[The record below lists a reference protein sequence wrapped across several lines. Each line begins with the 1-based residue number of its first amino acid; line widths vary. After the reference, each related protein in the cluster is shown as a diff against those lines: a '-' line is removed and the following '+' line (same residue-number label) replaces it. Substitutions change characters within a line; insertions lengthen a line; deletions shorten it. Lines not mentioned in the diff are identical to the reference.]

1 MNAKTE
7 NEQILENC
15 QNNWYREKYR
25 ETLLTWSICHVVSS
39 SYSVL
44 INEYSPWR
52 GNRGKC
58 EIEYGILYH
67 KCAQSFHWN
76 TE

>member
-25 ETLLTWSICHVVSS
+25 ETLLT
-39 SYSVL
+39 
-44 INEYSPWR
+44 
-52 GNRGKC
+52 
-58 EIEYGILYH
+58 
-67 KCAQSFHWN
+67 
-76 TE
+76 